1 MCVSRRSNCAG
12 KRRRLAIYIFPK
24 AFLTIHTL
32 QLREIELRVQREI
45 NEKRQELLAKEESL
59 RWVVVTLPCPVV
71 MAVGR
76 PTRSCLLMS
85 SCVTGISRVD
95 WPRKVHR
102 QISASKPLFQN
113 PILCA
118 CRDAKIPPNCW
129 SRIDR
134 RTLLFCCRVTPSL
147 PLGFTSDNRF
157 LRLFFFVH
165 ENKSVV
171 VPISFGRFSAL
182 LNQISVRGG
191 FPLGSSLY
199 RLACHS
205 FTSFPITYA

>member
-1 MCVSRRSNCAG
+1 M
-12 KRRRLAIYIFPK
+12 
-24 AFLTIHTL
+24 
-32 QLREIELRVQREI
+32 
-45 NEKRQELLAKEESL
+45 LAKEESL

-157 LRLFFFVH
+157 LRLFFFVRAQSPPDSQAPR
-165 ENKSVV
+165 NATCAFY
-171 VPISFGRFSAL
+171 PYDL
-182 LNQISVRGG
+182 LQIDGDR
-191 FPLGSSLY
+191 
-199 RLACHS
+199 RA
-205 FTSFPITYA
+205 